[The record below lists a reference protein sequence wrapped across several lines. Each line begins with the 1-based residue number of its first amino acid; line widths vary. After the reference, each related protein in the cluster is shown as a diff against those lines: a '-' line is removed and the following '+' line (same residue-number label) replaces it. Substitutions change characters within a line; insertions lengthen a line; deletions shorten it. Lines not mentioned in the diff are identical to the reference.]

1 RYCAKKGVP
10 LDDNDPIEA
19 YAAQLNQLG
28 KLAFEALVKDQLAF
42 SAGEM
47 RGQST
52 EFIEFGF
59 LSREAS
65 ASKIKPKSSYAFT
78 HKTIQEYFAAF
89 YLAHQ
94 LLTGDSEKGTLLAKL
109 SPIEKFW
116 QVWEFLFTMVAS
128 KSDDMAV
135 LLVSSLC
142 ASFSQERPERL
153 SLGHSA
159 LHEDD
164 EEEEEEDEEEDDD
177 ERDDD
182 SEDYAYD
189 DDIYMYDNDDDD
201 DGNFDGRQFCC

>member
-1 RYCAKKGVP
+1 MEKLESRTVLVEDRMDHLGEQMDNLAMSKESISAASYQESPKPAVYPERLVQLIRRDYKGAVLCPFPWRYCAKKGVP

-89 YLAHQ
+89 YLAHE
-94 LLTGDSEKGTLLAKL
+94 LLTGDSEKAH
-109 SPIEKFW
+109 
-116 QVWEFLFTMVAS
+116 
-128 KSDDMAV
+128 
-135 LLVSSLC
+135 C
-142 ASFSQERPERL
+142 
-153 SLGHSA
+153 
-159 LHEDD
+159 
-164 EEEEEEDEEEDDD
+164 
-177 ERDDD
+177 
-182 SEDYAYD
+182 
-189 DDIYMYDNDDDD
+189 
-201 DGNFDGRQFCC
+201 